1 MSTGERCQRAAGV
14 VIRMATLPM
23 QMPPLHVIS
32 PRVDHEKTKSWDIE
46 SVCWHNGWFTHD
58 KLGKSQQLQQA
69 AMREA
74 QKMIAEVAQAPEF
87 IDEARSSAEQIIS
100 ALYKGTG
107 YSVSLEWP
115 DQQGSETESVDSLPQ
130 QWTRGCVERDRRTLT
145 PKRVQLL

>member
-58 KLGKSQQLQQA
+58 KLGKSQQL
-69 AMREA
+69 R
-74 QKMIAEVAQAPEF
+74 
-87 IDEARSSAEQIIS
+87 
-100 ALYKGTG
+100 
-107 YSVSLEWP
+107 
-115 DQQGSETESVDSLPQ
+115 
-130 QWTRGCVERDRRTLT
+130 
-145 PKRVQLL
+145 